1 MENVLPIKQERP
13 NSLLALSSPF
23 GTMSMKACAEYLGVA
38 QSTLYTWRTKGVIP
52 ADCFK
57 EVGGTIFVLARNMRR
72 FFES

>member
-1 MENVLPIKQERP
+1 MENIVPIKREVHT
-13 NSLLALSSPF
+13 SISAISSPF
-23 GTMSMKACAEYLGVA
+23 GTISMKACADYLGVA
-38 QSTLYTWRTKGVIP
+38 LSTLYTWRKKGDIP